1 MYSVTFGMI
10 FRIIVLKPIRQGFT
24 EPLVILSTL
33 FLIFNFGVLS
43 QWFISVP
50 AALDAPSPMSP
61 GFTIDR
67 IGIAIS
73 LTGIVGCAAA
83 AIMSSLIE

>member
-1 MYSVTFGMI
+1 MHSVTFGVM
-10 FRIIVLKPIRQGFT
+10 FRLTIPDPIRQGFA
-24 EPLVILSTL
+24 EPVAILSTL

-43 QWFISVP
+43 QWFISIP

-61 GFTIDR
+61 GFTIDG